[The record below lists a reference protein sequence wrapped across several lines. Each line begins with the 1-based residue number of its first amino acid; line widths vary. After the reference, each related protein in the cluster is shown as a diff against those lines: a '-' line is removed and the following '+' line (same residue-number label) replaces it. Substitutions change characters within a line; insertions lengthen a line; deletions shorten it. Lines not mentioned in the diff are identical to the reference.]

1 MNLTY
6 VASVYSQG
14 NADAALLQKRYEVV
28 LKWVATNLVE
38 RVQRGEVLYS
48 PIAHNHEMAKVAT
61 LPKTWDF
68 WKQIDVATL
77 KHCAKLIVLQMPG
90 WEESVGIQAEIEVAK
105 ANCIPIEYI
114 RVDMEG

>member
-1 MNLTY
+1 MGLTY

-28 LKWVATNLVE
+28 LKWVATYLFE
-38 RVQRGEVLYS
+38 RFQMGDVLYS
-48 PIAHNHEMAKVAT
+48 PIAHNHEMAKVAD

-68 WKQIDVATL
+68 WRQIDMATL
-77 KHCAKLIVLQMPG
+77 QHCSKMIVLQMPG
-90 WEESVGIQAEIEVAK
+90 WEESVGVQAEIEAAK
-105 ANCIPIEYI
+105 AICIPIEYI